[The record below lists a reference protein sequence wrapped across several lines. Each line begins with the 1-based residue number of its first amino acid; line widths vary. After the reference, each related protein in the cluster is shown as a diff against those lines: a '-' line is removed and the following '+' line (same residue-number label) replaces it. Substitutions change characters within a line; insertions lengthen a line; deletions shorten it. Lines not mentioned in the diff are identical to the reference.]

1 MGSVGTFN
9 YVTSP
14 RPGVSSSNA
23 DSQDLLISVTATPLN
38 LVLRGYVVKNGTK
51 WVLILARRR
60 LNEETYELLSKFV
73 GEFVSVHVVDLGIH
87 ITMPLQKRG
96 GEYYIY
102 INIPSRVR
110 KFFEPAWRNDKN
122 LTVIIT
128 IDPRLLRN
136 STQR

>member
-1 MGSVGTFN
+1 MNETGFP
-9 YVTSP
+9 YVMSP
-14 RPGVSSSNA
+14 PTDLSSPNV
-23 DSQDLLISVTATPLN
+23 DSQGLLISVTAMPLN

-60 LNEETYELLSKFV
+60 LNEEAYELLSKFV

>member
-1 MGSVGTFN
+1 MSGRNTPEVVMDSQ
-9 YVTSP
+9 
-14 RPGVSSSNA
+14 PGVSSPNV
-23 DSQDLLISVTATPLN
+23 DSQGLLISVTAMPLN

-60 LNEETYELLSKFV
+60 LNEEAYELLSKFV

-87 ITMPLQKRG
+87 ITMPLQKRR

-136 STQR
+136 NA